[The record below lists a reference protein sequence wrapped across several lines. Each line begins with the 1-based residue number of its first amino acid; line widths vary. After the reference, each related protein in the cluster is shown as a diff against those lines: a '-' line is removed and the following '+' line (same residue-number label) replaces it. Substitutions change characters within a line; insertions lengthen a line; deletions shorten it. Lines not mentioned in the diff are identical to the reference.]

1 MISQNH
7 QDHDELLM
15 RIVTGDES
23 PESEAARSLFASC
36 EHCRADYAE
45 MSAVQA
51 ALDEDALNVEPYEAG
66 PKAPLSASN
75 RNALAAL
82 RASIGPTVKSEVAVP
97 DNSEPLRFTKRWAL
111 AAALLVAAAGAAFL
125 GKRYQL
131 TPKEDEPGRR
141 GDTLGGKR
149 EMEFVFPVKDVD
161 RVDHFTVAFR
171 RDPGSIVFVVRDPR
185 TGETVIK
192 SDPQRSTTWEPAE
205 SKLKLLPAEFEW
217 SVSIVNATGD
227 AEEGENS
234 WCHVSVRGGGDH

>member
-23 PESEAARSLFASC
+23 PESAAARALFASC
-36 EHCRADYAE
+36 KHCRADYAE
-45 MSAVQA
+45 MSMVQA
-51 ALDEDALNVEPYEAG
+51 ALDEDALNVESYEAG
-66 PKAPLSASN
+66 PKAPLTASN

-82 RASIGPTVKSEVAVP
+82 RASIGPIVKSEMDVP
-97 DNSEPLRFTKRWAL
+97 DISEPLRFTKRWAL

-161 RVDHFTVAFR
+161 HVDHFMVAFR
-171 RDPGSIVFVVRDPR
+171 RDPGTIVFVVRDPR

-192 SDPQRSTTWEPAE
+192 SDQQRSTTWKPKDSE
-205 SKLKLLPAEFEW
+205 LKSLPTEFEW
-217 SVSIVNATGD
+217 SVAVVNSTGEV
-227 AEEGENS
+227 EEGENS
-234 WCHVSVRGGGDH
+234 WCHVSVRSGGGH